1 MWTDAEDFTKGCGIF
16 EARPIGSKMRKSRT
30 IYSALCEK
38 DGKLCIVES
47 KKVIT
52 YEAFVKY
59 LKDFKVKHA
68 LYLHQLMQTPSVSY
82 SS

>member
-30 IYSALCEK
+30 IYRALCEK

-47 KKVIT
+47 KK
-52 YEAFVKY
+52 
-59 LKDFKVKHA
+59 
-68 LYLHQLMQTPSVSY
+68 
-82 SS
+82 